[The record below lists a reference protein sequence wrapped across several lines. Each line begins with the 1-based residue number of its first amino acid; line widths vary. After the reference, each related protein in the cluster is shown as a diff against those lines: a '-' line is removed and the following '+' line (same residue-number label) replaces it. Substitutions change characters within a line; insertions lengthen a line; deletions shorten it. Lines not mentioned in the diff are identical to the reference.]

1 MTIDSLLA
9 SVVADS
15 MTKRKH
21 NSNRELIGQ
30 GLVILQ
36 DLLSAACRVPMAMG
50 YGDHLGADG
59 IQIDYNVA
67 LHLAWEYLGN

>member
-36 DLLSAACRVPMAMG
+36 DLLSAACRVPMAMAIIWVSMG
-50 YGDHLGADG
+50 FKP
-59 IQIDYNVA
+59 ITT
-67 LHLAWEYLGN
+67 LHCILHGNTWEN

>member
-36 DLLSAACRVPMAMG
+36 DLLSAACRVPMAMAIIWVSMG
-50 YGDHLGADG
+50 FKT
-59 IQIDYNVA
+59 ITT
-67 LHLAWEYLGN
+67 LHCILHGNTWEN